1 MIAAYAALA
10 ASMAMVGANVV
21 ILKILAEHLPIFVI
35 LFLRSGL
42 AAVLI
47 APFARVRRLP
57 PRRVLGNL
65 MLQAAF
71 GTLAYNILLL
81 AGLQRTGAVQAGLV
95 LATLP
100 SVIALGAAIGLGE
113 RLMPRQWLAVGLA
126 ALGIAALAH
135 GGGGFSLTGDGL
147 VFGAVCGE
155 AVYALLARRAAGSL
169 PIMQATF
176 WMQAAS
182 AVLCLPTALGQ
193 FPEARLTFMVVG
205 LLVVHSL
212 TVSLLALL
220 LWYHGMKTVKA
231 GVAGAFTAL
240 LPATATLAGVAVL
253 GEAFT
258 GSDAVGLAV
267 LLASI
272 LLIVL
277 PNRAPPF
284 EVQRRLR
291 RWSR

>member
-1 MIAAYAALA
+1 VTAAYVALA
-10 ASMAMVGANVV
+10 ASMMLVGANVV
-21 ILKILAEHLPIFVI
+21 ILKLLASHLPIFVI
-35 LFLRSGL
+35 LFLRATL
-42 AAVLI
+42 ATLLV
-47 APFARVRRLP
+47 APFARLHHLP
-57 PRRVLGNL
+57 NRRVAGNL

-71 GTLAYNILLL
+71 GTLAYNSLLL

-113 RLMPRQWLAVGLA
+113 RLDAGQWVAVGLA

-135 GGGGFSLTGDGL
+135 GGGGFSLAGDGL
-147 VFGAVCGE
+147 IFGAVCGE
-155 AVYALLARRAAGSL
+155 AIYALLARRAAGAL
-169 PIMQATF
+169 PLFQAIF

-182 AVLCLPTALGQ
+182 AVFCLPLALFQLPHASFTPAIGI
-193 FPEARLTFMVVG
+193 
-205 LLVVHSL
+205 LLIVHSL
-212 TVSLLALL
+212 TTSLFALL
-220 LWYHGMKTVKA
+220 LWYHGMKRVKA

-258 GSDAVGLAV
+258 VADAVGFVV
-267 LLASI
+267 LLTSI

-277 PNRAPPF
+277 PTTRPPTAT
-284 EVQRRLR
+284 QRRLR
-291 RWSR
+291 P